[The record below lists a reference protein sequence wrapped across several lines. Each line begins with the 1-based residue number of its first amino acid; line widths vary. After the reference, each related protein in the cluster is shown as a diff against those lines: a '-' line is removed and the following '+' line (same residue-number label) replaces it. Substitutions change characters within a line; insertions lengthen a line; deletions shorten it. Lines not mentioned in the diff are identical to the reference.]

1 MVLGASA
8 ALAGAPYVALGW
20 LQELVGVGAGMAV
33 GFGPAGPAALIVL
46 AVLRRH
52 PETGR

>member
-1 MVLGASA
+1 MSA
-8 ALAGAPYVALGW
+8 ALAGALYVALGW

-33 GFGPAGPAALIVL
+33 GFGLAGPAALIVL
-46 AVLRRH
+46 AALRRH